1 MMKHIA
7 FPLIAALALFA
18 TAGCKKEKG
27 FEHDP
32 NAPVVIE
39 KFTPEVGGA
48 GVEVLIYG
56 SNFTKDTSGVSVTVN
71 GVPAFVAGV
80 VEDRILIAIPPKAG
94 TGKIEVNIRGHKG
107 SSTDDFGYK
116 PSTVVTTF
124 AGSGNSSYVDGKG
137 TAASF
142 NIGNRCGIDIDE
154 NGNLYVPEAGNL
166 RVRKIAPDG
175 TVTTLTG
182 NGNSGYKEG
191 AASEAEFYMP
201 FDVVAAGNG
210 IVYVSDPAAWT
221 IRKVTANGTTSL
233 VGWFEAWG
241 MGIDR
246 RNGTLYYTDARGD
259 GSVYKVDPATG
270 ASEKI
275 IGSLSYPSDVA
286 VDSKGNLYVVVNGSH
301 IIRQYKAGSWEPG
314 VTIGIPGQAGLV
326 NGPAASAKF
335 DLPWSVAVDANDNL
349 FIAGNGTWDGSSTNT
364 NQCIRFV
371 NTTSWEVSTF
381 TGGSTAGFADGT
393 GSAALFSAPTGVTV
407 GADGAVYVVDRKNDR
422 IRKVIAE

>member
-1 MMKHIA
+1 MKHIA
-7 FPLIAALALFA
+7 FSLMASLVLIAS
-18 TAGCKKEKG
+18 AGCKKDKG

-39 KFTPEVGGA
+39 KFTPAIGGA

-56 SNFTKDTSGVSVTVN
+56 SNFTKDTTGVTVTVN

-94 TGKIEVNIRGHKG
+94 TGKIEVNIRGNKA
-107 SSTDDFGYK
+107 SSTQEFGYQ

-124 AGSGNSSYVDGKG
+124 AGSGNESYVDGVG
-137 TAASF
+137 TEASF

-154 NGNLYVPEAGNL
+154 EGNLYVPEAGNR

-182 NGNSGYKEG
+182 NGNNGYKEG
-191 AASEAEFYMP
+191 PANEAEFYMP
-201 FDVVAAGNG
+201 FDVVSAGNG
-210 IVYVSDPAAWT
+210 VIYVSDPSAWT

-241 MGIDR
+241 LGIDR
-246 RNGTLYYTDARGD
+246 RNGMLYYCDARAE
-259 GSVYKVDPATG
+259 GSVYRVNPADGSST
-270 ASEKI
+270 KI
-275 IGSLSYPSDVA
+275 ITGLSYPSDVA
-286 VDSKGNLYVVVNGSH
+286 VDSKGDLYVVVNGSNT
-301 IIRQYKAGSWEPG
+301 IRQFKADTWEAG
-314 VTIGIPGQAGLV
+314 VTIGSGQAGLV
-326 NGPAASAKF
+326 NGPAASARF

-349 FIAGNGTWDGSSTNT
+349 FVAGNGSWDGSATNT

-371 NTTSWEVSTF
+371 KTGTWEVSTF

-393 GSAALFSAPTGVTV
+393 GSAALFSAPTGVV
-407 GADGAVYVVDRKNDR
+407 VAPDGVVYVVDRRNNR